1 MTTFLLAGPATEP
14 VTLAEAKA
22 FLRVDGTDE
31 DAFIS
36 TLITAA
42 RLHAE
47 SVTGRAMITQS
58 WRMALDDFPL
68 SRRIGLPVAPLR
80 ALTEIRAYDADGVA
94 TTLTLAEFQPETGLA
109 PACLFV
115 PAAISGMPV
124 MRAFDAI
131 EIDYVAGY
139 GDAPE
144 DVPADLRHAVLT
156 LVGYWFEHRDA
167 VIVAGAGAVVPA
179 GFDRLV
185 EPYKAVRL

>member
-1 MTTFLLAGPATEP
+1 MTAYLLAGPAAEP
-14 VTLAEAKA
+14 VTLGEAKA

-42 RLHAE
+42 RLHVE

-58 WRMALDDFPL
+58 WRMALDSIPAN
-68 SRRIGLPVAPLR
+68 RRIGLPVAPLR

-94 TTLTLAEFQPETGLA
+94 TVLTLAAFQPETGMA
-109 PACLFV
+109 PAYLFV
-115 PAAISGMPV
+115 PVAIPDLPAI
-124 MRAFDAI
+124 RANDAI

-185 EPYKAVRL
+185 ASYKAVRL

>member
-1 MTTFLLAGPATEP
+1 MTAYLLAGPAAEP

-36 TLITAA
+36 TLVTAA

-58 WRMALDDFPL
+58 WRVALDAFPL
-68 SRRIGLPVAPLR
+68 SRRIALPVAPLQ
-80 ALTEIRAYDADGVA
+80 ALIEIRAYDVDGAA
-94 TTLTLAEFQPETGLA
+94 TQLTLAEFQPENGAA
-109 PACLFV
+109 PASLFV
-115 PAAISGMPV
+115 PVAASGMPGV
-124 MRAFDAI
+124 REHDAI

-156 LVGYWFEHRDA
+156 LIGFWFEHRDA
-167 VIVAGAGAVVPA
+167 VIVAGSGSVVPA
-179 GFDRLV
+179 GFDRLIA
-185 EPYKAVRL
+185 PYKAIRL